1 MNLFIFSEGCC
12 SGVTYL
18 HWFFF
23 LYKKFKKEKEKK
35 DLSTYQRIFFFEKRL
50 YFLMFK

>member
-35 DLSTYQRIFFFEKRL
+35 TCLPIKEIFFLKNDYTF
-50 YFLMFK
+50 